1 MTVEAK
7 PLNHK
12 ANLPQ
17 VCPLLGERLE
27 PFGKGREEFVPPKRD
42 EGRKAERAGAS
53 ESKQVRASNKLI
65 SFGMAHPPFAPLRE
79 VPNLVTASRA
89 WSRPVTAF

>member
-7 PLNHK
+7 SLNYK

-42 EGRKAERAGAS
+42 EGRKAERVQTG
-53 ESKQVRASNKLI
+53 E
-65 SFGMAHPPFAPLRE
+65 GEH
-79 VPNLVTASRA
+79 
-89 WSRPVTAF
+89 